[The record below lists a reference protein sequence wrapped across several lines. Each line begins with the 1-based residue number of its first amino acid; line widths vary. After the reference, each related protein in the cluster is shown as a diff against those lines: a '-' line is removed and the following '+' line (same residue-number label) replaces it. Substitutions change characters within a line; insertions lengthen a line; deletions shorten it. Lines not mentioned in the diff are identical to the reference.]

1 LVGCT
6 AEKERKKKREEKVE
20 EKGEREGVRA
30 KADRGEMLVFH
41 IF

>member
-30 KADRGEMLVFH
+30 KGDRGEMLVFL